1 MSNFNRKKRRVM
13 IKRELFHFEEH
24 DMGKKKV
31 IGFIGTGNMGEAL
44 IAGLLKANF
53 TPPDQVMAFDSDG
66 ERLRFIQKKY
76 GIKKAS
82 GNRHLYSQCDPI
94 LLCVKPQSMKE
105 MIEEISESLDASKLL
120 ISIAAGIPLFVIEGY
135 ARKQLRLIRVMPNIA
150 VLVQEGASAIASGNL
165 ATDEDLKLAKG
176 IFDCVGRSI
185 TIDESLMDAVTG
197 LSGSGP
203 AYVFLV
209 IEALSEAGVHLG
221 MTRTEALMLATQTV
235 MGSVKLLLE
244 TGEHP
249 ALLREKVTSPGG
261 TTAAGLYKLEEGG
274 FRKIL
279 IDAVKAAA
287 QRAKEL
293 GEKVKQQGPS

>member
-1 MSNFNRKKRRVM
+1 MK
-13 IKRELFHFEEH
+13 
-24 DMGKKKV
+24 KKKV

-44 IAGLLKANF
+44 IAGLLKAKF
-53 TPPDQVMAFDSDG
+53 TTPEQVMAFDADG

-76 GIKKAS
+76 RIKKAS
-82 GNRHLYSQCDPI
+82 DNNHLSSQCDPL

-105 MIEEISESLDASKLL
+105 VIEEMADSLDPSKLL
-120 ISIAAGIPLFVIEGY
+120 ISIAAGVPLYAIETY
-135 ARKQLRLIRVMPNIA
+135 ARKQLRLIRVMPNIN
-150 VLVQEGASAIASGNL
+150 VLVQEGASAIAPGNL

-185 TIDESLMDAVTG
+185 IIHEPLMDAVTG

-203 AYVFLV
+203 AYVFLI
-209 IEALSEAGVHLG
+209 IEALTDAGVHLG
-221 MTRTEALMLATQTV
+221 MTRTQALTLVAQTV
-235 MGSVKLLLE
+235 MGSVKLLSG

-274 FRKIL
+274 LRKIL
-279 IDAVKAAA
+279 IDAVIAAT
-287 QRAKEL
+287 QKSKDL
-293 GEKVKQQGPS
+293 GDKMKQ

>member
-1 MSNFNRKKRRVM
+1 M
-13 IKRELFHFEEH
+13 IKKEASHFEEH
-24 DMGKKKV
+24 VMEKRKT
-31 IGFIGTGNMGEAL
+31 IGFVGTGNMGEAL
-44 IAGLLKANF
+44 IAGLLKAKF
-53 TPPDQVMAFDSDG
+53 VPPDQVMAFDSDG
-66 ERLRFIQKKY
+66 NRLRFIQKKY

-82 GNRHLYSQCDPI
+82 DNRSLSSQCNPI
-94 LLCVKPQSMKE
+94 LLCVKPQSIKKV
-105 MIEEISESLDASKLL
+105 IEEISEPLDTSKLL
-120 ISIAAGIPLFVIEGY
+120 ISIAAGVPLYVIESY
-135 ARKQLRLIRVMPNIA
+135 AQKQLRLIRAMPNIA
-150 VLVQEGASAIASGNL
+150 VLVQEGASALAPGVL

-176 IFDCVGRSI
+176 IFDCVGKSI

-203 AYVFLV
+203 AYVFLM
-209 IEALSEAGVHLG
+209 IEALTEAGVLLG
-221 MTRTEALMLATQTV
+221 MRRTEALMLSTQTV

-261 TTAAGLYKLEEGG
+261 TTAAGLYKLEEGNL
-274 FRKIL
+274 RNTL

-293 GEKVKQQGPS
+293 GEKVL

>member
-1 MSNFNRKKRRVM
+1 MIKKREIHFEESIMKKRR
-13 IKRELFHFEEH
+13 
-24 DMGKKKV
+24 V

-44 IAGLLKANF
+44 IAGLLKAKF
-53 TPPDQVMAFDSDG
+53 TTPEQVMAFDADG

-82 GNRHLYSQCDPI
+82 GNNHLSSQCDPLI
-94 LLCVKPQSMKE
+94 LCVKPQSMKE
-105 MIEEISESLDASKLL
+105 VIEEMADSLDPSKLL
-120 ISIAAGIPLFVIEGY
+120 ISIAAGVPLYAIETY
-135 ARKQLRLIRVMPNIA
+135 ARKQLRLIRVMPNIN
-150 VLVQEGASAIASGNL
+150 VLVQEGASAIAPGNL

-185 TIDESLMDAVTG
+185 TIDEPLMDAVTG

-203 AYVFLV
+203 AYVFLI
-209 IEALSEAGVHLG
+209 IEALTDAGVHLG
-221 MTRTEALMLATQTV
+221 MTRAQALTLVTQTV
-235 MGSVKLLLE
+235 MGSVKLLSD

-274 FRKIL
+274 LRKIL
-279 IDAVKAAA
+279 IDAVIAAT
-287 QRAKEL
+287 QKSKEL
-293 GEKVKQQGPS
+293 GDKTKQ